1 MKKLIT
7 VIVIG
12 TLLVSCNEKKEVK
25 LSSTIKLYTDFEYG
39 AINPEVVKEHAT
51 QQEFDMLG
59 TPTKSITIYIQ
70 DEGQDVVVSEWT
82 RNGQHLVSDG
92 DQVVRIND

>member
-7 VIVIG
+7 AIVIG
-12 TLLVSCNEKKEVK
+12 ITLVSCNEKKEVK
-25 LSSTIKLYTDFEYG
+25 LSSTIKLYTDFQYEG
-39 AINPEVVKEHAT
+39 VKPSVVKEHAT
-51 QQEFDMLG
+51 QQEFNTLG

>member
-39 AINPEVVKEHAT
+39 KIKPEVVKERAT
-51 QQEFDMLG
+51 QQEFNTLG